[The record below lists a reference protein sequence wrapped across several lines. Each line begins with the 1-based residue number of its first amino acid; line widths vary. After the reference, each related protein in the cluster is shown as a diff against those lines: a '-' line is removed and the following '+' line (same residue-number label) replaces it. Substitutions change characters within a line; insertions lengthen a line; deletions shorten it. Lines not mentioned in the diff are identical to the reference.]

1 MQVGLGLRPIL
12 WILQGGARRRRP
24 REERRQTKFTISSVM
39 ESLSR
44 NDYIINNLCRRRG
57 NDSKFDFHLE
67 QEAGGGGGDKDS
79 EVGKLE

>member
-1 MQVGLGLRPIL
+1 
-12 WILQGGARRRRP
+12 
-24 REERRQTKFTISSVM
+24 M
-39 ESLSR
+39 ESLSK
-44 NDYIINNLCRRRG
+44 NDYIIKNLCRRRG